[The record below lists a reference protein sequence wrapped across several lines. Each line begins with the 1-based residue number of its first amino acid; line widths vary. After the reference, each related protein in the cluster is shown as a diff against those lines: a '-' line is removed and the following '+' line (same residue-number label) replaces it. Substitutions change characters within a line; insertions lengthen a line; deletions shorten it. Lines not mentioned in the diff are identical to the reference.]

1 MNKIS
6 IPVMLLALL
15 VAACSRVAE
24 PGIAYTPTE
33 EPKVTKAPTMPPA
46 ATPFPAVQTSTPSG
60 ADQQAL
66 KVEWRIPYQS
76 SMTLFSACEFM
87 FETLYPLQQGEK
99 EIAQA
104 REELSIESDLA
115 AMGVKQ
121 YFQWVV
127 PHETGFPV
135 FMRLQSDIDAL
146 TGIFDQLMQADDAK
160 LAATAQAVIDS
171 LGETCAS
178 LNETFGAAAMAAM
191 QAGITEQSLRE
202 LESEIDEVIN
212 DYRDRILEGN

>member
-1 MNKIS
+1 MNKS
-6 IPVMLLALL
+6 SFPVMLFVLL
-15 VAACSRVAE
+15 VAACSRGVE
-24 PGIAYTPTE
+24 PGIIHTPTE
-33 EPKVTKAPTMPPA
+33 EPMATNAPTMPPA
-46 ATPFPAVQTSTPSG
+46 ATPLPAVQTSTPPS

-76 SMTLFSACEFM
+76 SMTLFSACELM

-99 EIAQA
+99 EIVEA

-115 AMGVKQ
+115 AMGIKQ

-127 PHETGFPV
+127 PNETGFPV

-146 TGIFDQLMQADDAK
+146 TGIFDQLMRADDAA
-160 LAATAQAVIDS
+160 LALTAQAVIDS